1 MNEQPTN
8 PPGLDVDGLRRGRSG
23 AIVRA
28 RTHFAHADEA
38 GQAALLD
45 ALVAAARDSAACLDL
60 LLELLRV
67 HRVLHP
73 PLRRY
78 LFSDDDIDAAEQRA
92 LVSIAYGVG
101 SFRSDG
107 SARAW
112 LRQVAANEAKM
123 LIRSKDRHSSRAA
136 GVVADHA
143 DAFVGRMSTV
153 VANEVVV
160 ARCLAELRP
169 EWRRAIELREDGLPY
184 EEVAA
189 RLDVPVGTAKT
200 WVGRARRALAD
211 LLIQHSLA
219 DGT

>member
-1 MNEQPTN
+1 MNA
-8 PPGLDVDGLRRGRSG
+8 DGEPDALRLHRSG
-23 AIVRA
+23 GVARA
-28 RTHFAHADEA
+28 RSRFAAAGEA
-38 GQAALLD
+38 ERAAMLD
-45 ALVAAARDSAACLDL
+45 GLVAAAAQSRPALDL
-60 LLELLRV
+60 LLELLRT

-123 LIRSKDRHSSRAA
+123 LIRGRERHASRAA
-136 GVVADHA
+136 GVVDDHA
-143 DAFVGRMSTV
+143 EAFVGRMSTV
-153 VANEVVV
+153 VADEVVV

-211 LLIQHSLA
+211 LLIHHSLV
-219 DGT
+219 DGP